1 MTMLQSGQF
10 GMFQRRLVLL
20 SIGLLLVFAGLL
32 AQLWRLA
39 VVEHGDR
46 LERAMG
52 RVKQSEFLPT
62 LRGPIVDRHGRVLAE
77 DAASYDIALHWSAI
91 SDDWAMQQATAEQV
105 RLAGGRRAWLKLP
118 LEERE
123 RRKQSAR
130 VTWDGVWADVL
141 NAIVTVGGMPAAERD
156 EAIVAIKDRVNLIQK
171 QKDERDQARRVDLYG
186 EEARADFR
194 SETVQEKTQYHAV
207 LRGVDDATAFAF
219 GKLADRAPGAITVLD
234 SRVRRRPHAEA
245 IVELPCDALPMGLR
259 RNDPLRINVNDV
271 GSRIVGVTRSHAL
284 AEDAQRRPLY
294 RVRDGELAVDL
305 GGYEPGPD
313 VAGATGI
320 ERTQDDRLRGKRG
333 RVRTPIGADEPI
345 REEPVP
351 GDRVQL
357 SIDAALQAR
366 VEAILEPAFGLT
378 VVQGFHAAPDQD
390 YGTPLAAAA
399 VAIDVDTGEVLAM
412 ASWPDLD
419 DHDRLS
425 PRQRLALSP
434 WMDRAMGASFEPG
447 SVMKPIVIACAAAE
461 DLATPSTVVDCTG
474 HFFPGVHGYARCWIY
489 RPGNTPDHHG
499 PLGPAEAIAR
509 SCNMYFYTLADR
521 LGPRKLME
529 GYTSWGFGRTLGV
542 GLDYERL
549 SESAGVQRV
558 GESAGSIRQRDLMQ
572 IESSKDR
579 QTTISL
585 GIGQGDMRVTPLQ
598 VASAYATLA
607 RDGVFIR
614 PSVLR
619 GGAGSRMDLGVP
631 DAMMASIKEG
641 LRLSVDA
648 EYGTLHHVGPR
659 DQRAPVFDLPGIR
672 VWGKSGTSETSPLV
686 ITHADGTKEVV
697 TSKDHAWAAGFA
709 GARADG
715 RPRIAFC
722 TFVDHGGGGGKTAG
736 PIAAAL
742 VRACADEGYLGDA
755 LRSRS
760 VVRFPDAEPQAG
772 QLPTLG
778 GAR

>member
-1 MTMLQSGQF
+1 MAMLQSGQF

-20 SIGLLLVFAGLL
+20 SIALLVVFVGLL
-32 AQLWRLA
+32 AQLWRLS
-39 VVEHGDR
+39 VVEHAQR

-52 RVKQSEFLPT
+52 RVKQNEFLPT
-62 LRGPIVDRHGRVLAE
+62 LRGTIVDRHGRVLAE
-77 DAASYDIALHWSAI
+77 DAASYDVALHWSAI
-91 SDDWAMQQATAEQV
+91 NGDWAVQQATAEAV
-105 RLAGGRRAWLKLP
+105 KAAGGRRAWLRLA
-118 LEERE
+118 LEERD
-123 RRKQSAR
+123 RRKQASLAA
-130 VTWDGVWADVL
+130 WKAVWADVL
-141 NAIVTVGGMPAAERD
+141 SAIVTVGGMPAVERD
-156 EAIVAIKDRVNLIQK
+156 EAIVAVKDRVNLIQK
-171 QKDERDQARRVDLYG
+171 QKDERDLARRVDLYG
-186 EEARADFR
+186 EEGLEGFR

-245 IVELPCDALPMGLR
+245 IVELPCDGLPMDMR
-259 RNDPLRINVNDV
+259 RNDPLRVTVNDV
-271 GSRIVGVTRSHAL
+271 GSRIVGVTRSQAL
-284 AEDAQRRPLY
+284 ADDAQRRPLY
-294 RVRDGELAVDL
+294 RVRDGELIVDL

-333 RVRTPIGADEPI
+333 RVRTPIGTTEPI

-351 GDRVQL
+351 GDRVKL

-378 VVQGFHAAPDQD
+378 VVQGFHSAPDQPF
-390 YGTPLAAAA
+390 GTPLAAAA
-399 VAIDVDTGEVLAM
+399 VAIDVDTGEILAM

-419 DHDRLS
+419 DHDRLT
-425 PRQRLALSP
+425 PRQRLALTP
-434 WMDRAMGASFEPG
+434 WMDRAIGASFEPG
-447 SVMKPIVIACAAAE
+447 SVMKPVVVACAAAG
-461 DLATPSTVVDCTG
+461 DLATPATVIDCTG
-474 HFFPGVHGYARCWIY
+474 HFFPGVHGHARCWIY
-489 RPGNTPDHHG
+489 RPGNTPNHHG

-521 LGPRKLME
+521 LGPRDLLE
-529 GYTSWGFGRTLGV
+529 GYTSWGFGRTLGI

-549 SESAGVQRV
+549 SESGGVQRI

-572 IESSKDR
+572 IEALKDR

-598 VASAYATLA
+598 VANAYATLA
-607 RDGVFIR
+607 RDGVSIR

-619 GGAGSRMDLGVP
+619 GGAGSRVDLGVP
-631 DAMMASIKEG
+631 DAMMATIKDG

-659 DQRAPVFDLPGIR
+659 DQRSPIFDLPGIR
-672 VWGKSGTSETSPLV
+672 VWGKSGTAETSPLV
-686 ITHADGTKEVV
+686 ITNADGTKEVV

-722 TFVDHGGGGGKTAG
+722 TFVDHGGGGGKSAG

-760 VVRFPDAEPQAG
+760 VVQFPDASMPPD
-772 QLPTLG
+772 QLQTLG
-778 GAR
+778 EAR

>member
-1 MTMLQSGQF
+1 MAMLQSGQF

-20 SIGLLLVFAGLL
+20 SIALLVVFVGLL
-32 AQLWRLA
+32 AQLWRLS
-39 VVEHGDR
+39 VVEHAQR

-52 RVKQSEFLPT
+52 RVKQNEFLPT
-62 LRGPIVDRHGRVLAE
+62 LRGTIVDRHGRVLAE
-77 DAASYDIALHWSAI
+77 DAASYDVALHWSAI
-91 SDDWAMQQATAEQV
+91 NGDWAVQQATAEAV
-105 RLAGGRRAWLKLP
+105 KAAGGRRAWLRLA
-118 LEERE
+118 LEERD
-123 RRKQSAR
+123 RRKQASLDA
-130 VTWDGVWADVL
+130 WKAVWADVL
-141 NAIVTVGGMPAAERD
+141 SAIVTVGGMPAVARD

-171 QKDERDQARRVDLYG
+171 QKDERDLARRVDLYG
-186 EEARADFR
+186 EEGLEGFR

-245 IVELPCDALPMGLR
+245 IVELPCDGLPMDMR
-259 RNDPLRINVNDV
+259 RNDPLRVTVNDV
-271 GSRIVGVTRSHAL
+271 GSRIVGVTRSQAL
-284 AEDAQRRPLY
+284 ADDAQRRPLY
-294 RVRDGELAVDL
+294 RVRDGELIVDL

-333 RVRTPIGADEPI
+333 RVRTPIGITEPI

-351 GDRVQL
+351 GDRVKL

-378 VVQGFHAAPDQD
+378 VVQGFHSAPDQPL
-390 YGTPLAAAA
+390 GTPLAAAA
-399 VAIDVDTGEVLAM
+399 VAIDVDTGEILAM

-419 DHDRLS
+419 DHDRLT
-425 PRQRLALSP
+425 PRQRLALTP
-434 WMDRAMGASFEPG
+434 WMDRAIGASFEPG
-447 SVMKPIVIACAAAE
+447 SVMKPVVVACAAAE
-461 DLATPSTVVDCTG
+461 DLATPATVIDCTG
-474 HFFPGVHGYARCWIY
+474 HFFPGVHGHARCWIY
-489 RPGNTPDHHG
+489 RPGNTPNHHG

-521 LGPRKLME
+521 LGPRELLA
-529 GYTSWGFGRTLGV
+529 GYTSWGFGRTLGI

-549 SESAGVQRV
+549 SESGGVQRV

-572 IESSKDR
+572 IEASKDR

-598 VASAYATLA
+598 VANAYATLA
-607 RDGVFIR
+607 RDGVSIR

-619 GGAGSRMDLGVP
+619 GGAGSRVDLGVP
-631 DAMMASIKEG
+631 DAMMATIKDG
-641 LRLSVDA
+641 LRLSIDA
-648 EYGTLHHVGPR
+648 EYGTLHHVGLR
-659 DQRAPVFDLPGIR
+659 DRRAPIFDLPGIR

-686 ITHADGTKEVV
+686 ITNADGTKEVV

-722 TFVDHGGGGGKTAG
+722 TFVDHGGGGGKSAG

-760 VVRFPDAEPQAG
+760 VVQFPDASMPPD
-772 QLPTLG
+772 QLQTLG
-778 GAR
+778 EAR

>member
-1 MTMLQSGQF
+1 MAIFQSGQF

-20 SIGLLLVFAGLL
+20 SIALLLVFAGLL
-32 AQLWRLA
+32 VQLWRLS
-39 VVEHGDR
+39 VVEHADR

-52 RVKQSEFLPT
+52 RIKQSEMLPT
-62 LRGPIVDRHGRVLAE
+62 IRGSIVDRHGRVLAE
-77 DAASYDIALHWSAI
+77 DAASYDVALHWSAI
-91 SDDWAMQQATAEQV
+91 NGEWDLQQATVEAVQA
-105 RLAGGRRAWLKLP
+105 AGGRRAWLKLP
-118 LEERE
+118 LEERD
-123 RRKQSAR
+123 RRKQSALAE
-130 VTWDGVWADVL
+130 WNAVWAEVL
-141 NAIVTVGGMPAAERD
+141 GAIVTIGGMPAAERD
-156 EAIVAIKDRVNLIQK
+156 EAIAAIRDRVNLIQK
-171 QKDERDQARRVDLYG
+171 QKDDRDLSRRVDLYG

-219 GKLADRAPGAITVLD
+219 GKLADRAPGAINVLD

-245 IVELPCDALPMGLR
+245 MVELPCDGLPIGMR
-259 RNDPLRINVNDV
+259 RYDPLRVSVSEV

-294 RVRDGELAVDL
+294 RMRDGELIVDL

-333 RVRTPIGADEPI
+333 RVRTPIGADAPI
-345 REEPVP
+345 RDEPVP

-366 VEAILEPAFGLT
+366 IEAILEPAFGLT
-378 VVQGFHAAPDQD
+378 IVQGFHSAPDQEL
-390 YGTPLAAAA
+390 GTPLAAAA
-399 VAIDVDTGEVLAM
+399 VAIDIDTGEILAM

-425 PRQRLALSP
+425 ARQRLALKP
-434 WMDRAMGASFEPG
+434 WMDRAIGASFEPG
-447 SVMKPIVIACAAAE
+447 SVMKPVVVACASAE
-461 DLATPSTVVDCTG
+461 DVATPSTVIDCTG

-489 RPGNTPDHHG
+489 RPDNTPNRHG
-499 PLGPAEAIAR
+499 PLGAAEAIAR
-509 SCNMYFYTLADR
+509 SCNMFFYTMADR
-521 LGPRKLME
+521 LGPRELMA

-549 SESAGVQRV
+549 SESGGVQRV

-572 IESSKDR
+572 IEASKDR

-598 VASAYATLA
+598 VANAYATLA
-607 RDGVFIR
+607 RDGVSIR

-619 GGAGSRMDLGVP
+619 GGAGSRVDLGVP

-715 RPRIAFC
+715 TPRVAFC

-742 VRACADEGYLGDA
+742 VRACADEGYLGDG

-760 VVRFPDAEPQAG
+760 TVRFPDAPNASD
-772 QLPTLG
+772 QLKTLG

>member
-1 MTMLQSGQF
+1 MAMLQSGQF

-20 SIGLLLVFAGLL
+20 SIALLVVFVGLL

-39 VVEHGDR
+39 VVEHADR

-62 LRGPIVDRHGRVLAE
+62 LRGTIVDRHGRVLAQ
-77 DAASYDIALHWSAI
+77 DAASYDVALHWSAI
-91 SDDWAMQQATAEQV
+91 NGDWAMQQATTEAV
-105 RLAGGRRAWLKLP
+105 KAAGGRRAWLRLP
-118 LEERE
+118 LEERD
-123 RRKQSAR
+123 RRKQAALA
-130 VTWDGVWADVL
+130 TWKVVWADML
-141 NAIVTVGGMPAAERD
+141 GAIVTIGGMPAAERD
-156 EAIVAIKDRVNLIQK
+156 EVIVAIRDRVNLIQR
-171 QKDERDQARRVDLYG
+171 QKDERDLARRIDLYG

-194 SETVQEKTQYHAV
+194 CETVQEKTQYHAV

-234 SRVRRRPHAEA
+234 SRVRQRPYAEA
-245 IVELPCDALPMGLR
+245 VVDLPCDGLPMGMR
-259 RNDPLRINVNDV
+259 RNDPVRISVNDV
-271 GSRIVGVTRSHAL
+271 GSRVLGVTRSQAL

-294 RVRDGELAVDL
+294 RVRDGELTVDL

-313 VAGATGI
+313 VVGATGI

-333 RVRTPIGADEPI
+333 RVRTPIGTDAPI

-366 VEAILEPAFGLT
+366 IEAILEPAFGLT
-378 VVQGFHAAPDQD
+378 VVQGFHAQPDQEL
-390 YGTPLAAAA
+390 GTPLAAAA
-399 VAIDVDTGEVLAM
+399 VTIDVDTGEILAM

-419 DHDRLS
+419 DHDRLT
-425 PRQRLALSP
+425 PRQRLALTP

-447 SVMKPIVIACAAAE
+447 SVMKPIVIACAASE
-461 DLATPSTVVDCTG
+461 DLATPATVIDCTG
-474 HFFPGVHGYARCWIY
+474 HFFQGAHGYARCWIY
-489 RPGNTPDHHG
+489 RPGNTPNHHG

-521 LGPRKLME
+521 LGPRELMQ

-549 SESAGVQRV
+549 SESGGVQRV

-598 VASAYATLA
+598 VANAYATLA
-607 RDGVFIR
+607 RDGVSIR

-619 GGAGSRMDLGVP
+619 GGAGSRVDLGVP
-631 DAMMASIKEG
+631 DAMMATIKEG

-648 EYGTLHHVGPR
+648 EYGTLHHVGSK
-659 DQRAPVFDLPGIR
+659 DERAPIFDLPGIR

-686 ITHADGTKEVV
+686 ITNADGTKEVV

-722 TFVDHGGGGGKTAG
+722 TFVDHGGGGGKSAG

-760 VVRFPDAEPQAG
+760 VVRFPDAPVTSD
-772 QLPTLG
+772 QLQTLG

>member
-20 SIGLLLVFAGLL
+20 SIALLVVFAGLL
-32 AQLWRLA
+32 AQLWRLS
-39 VVEHGDR
+39 VVEHADR

-62 LRGPIVDRHGRVLAE
+62 LRGTIVDRHGRVLAE
-77 DAASYDIALHWSAI
+77 DAASYDVALHWSAI
-91 SDDWAMQQATAEQV
+91 NGDWAMQQATAEAV
-105 RLAGGRRAWLKLP
+105 KAAGGRRAWLKLP
-118 LEERE
+118 LEERD
-123 RRKQSAR
+123 RRKQAAL
-130 VTWDGVWADVL
+130 VTWKAVWADVL
-141 NAIVTVGGMPAAERD
+141 GAIVTVGGMPAVERD

-194 SETVQEKTQYHAV
+194 SETVQEKTQFHAV

-245 IVELPCDALPMGLR
+245 IVELPCDGLPMDMR
-259 RNDPLRINVNDV
+259 RNDPLRVTVNDV
-271 GSRIVGVTRSHAL
+271 GSRIVGVTRSQAL

-294 RVRDGELAVDL
+294 RVRDGGLTVDL

-333 RVRTPIGADEPI
+333 RVRTPIGADAPI

-378 VVQGFHAAPDQD
+378 VVQGFHSAPDQPP
-390 YGTPLAAAA
+390 GTPLAAAA
-399 VAIDVDTGEVLAM
+399 VAIDVDTGEILAM

-419 DHDRLS
+419 DHDRLT
-425 PRQRLALSP
+425 PRQRLALTP

-447 SVMKPIVIACAAAE
+447 SVMKPVVVACAAAE
-461 DLATPSTVVDCTG
+461 DLATPATVIDCTG
-474 HFFPGVHGYARCWIY
+474 HFFPGVHGHARCWIY
-489 RPGNTPDHHG
+489 RPGNTPNHHG

-521 LGPRKLME
+521 LGPRELLE
-529 GYTSWGFGRTLGV
+529 GYTSWGFGRTLGI

-549 SESAGVQRV
+549 SETGGVQRV

-598 VASAYATLA
+598 VANAYATLA
-607 RDGVFIR
+607 RDGVAIR

-619 GGAGSRMDLGVP
+619 GGAGSRVDLGVP
-631 DAMMASIKEG
+631 DAMMATIKDG

-659 DQRAPVFDLPGIR
+659 DRRAPIFDLPGIR
-672 VWGKSGTSETSPLV
+672 VWGKSGTAETSPLV
-686 ITHADGTKEVV
+686 ITNADGTKEVV

-722 TFVDHGGGGGKTAG
+722 TFVDHGGGGGKSAG

-760 VVRFPDAEPQAG
+760 VVRFPDASTPTD
-772 QLPTLG
+772 QLQTLG